1 MPYYHTCSI
10 CGATLD
16 PGEKCDCYSPEAMM
30 ADVLTLT
37 PDERRMLLESIDT
50 MIAQRKAPCVLADQ
64 STTQRA

>member
-16 PGEKCDCYSPEAMM
+16 PGEKCDCRDLEALREQ
-30 ADVLTLT
+30 AK
-37 PDERRMLLESIDT
+37 
-50 MIAQRKAPCVLADQ
+50 RKAPCVPADQ

>member
-16 PGEKCDCYSPEAMM
+16 PGEKCDCYSPEALM

-37 PDERRMLLESIDT
+37 PDEKRM
-50 MIAQRKAPCVLADQ
+50 
-64 STTQRA
+64 